1 MEVHIDDNDD
11 VDDDDDNNVDDDND
25 DKNNFQHFFFKKK
38 IFLTN
43 IFFQHF
49 FFNKKFCT
57 KIFFLHFFTKN
68 FNFKIIQLLINWVSA
83 AVTNCHQLWGL
94 GVCYPMELAT
104 ASLACFIFLLNQ
116 TR

>member
-11 VDDDDDNNVDDDND
+11 VDDDDNNNIGDDND
-25 DKNNFQHFFFKKK
+25 NKNNFQHFFFQKK
-38 IFLTN
+38 IFN
-43 IFFQHF
+43 KHF
-49 FFNKKFCT
+49 FFNKKFST
-57 KIFFLHFFTKN
+57 KFFFLHFFTKN